1 MEPTTEQAY
10 QRRIAELQAE
20 NAELKALVA
29 ELKAQVALLSEQVA
43 KLSKNSSN
51 SSKPPSS
58 DIVKPPKP
66 KPKGKCKKER
76 RKIGGQKGHPKHDR
90 QPFAVEDLS
99 DAWEYHLDCCPDWA
113 RSSTGSSAAT
123 TSQPTASI

>member
-43 KLSKNSSN
+43 KLAKNSSN
-51 SSKPPSS
+51 VTVHGVANGVPSP
-58 DIVKPPKP
+58 V
-66 KPKGKCKKER
+66 GT
-76 RKIGGQKGHPKHDR
+76 
-90 QPFAVEDLS
+90 
-99 DAWEYHLDCCPDWA
+99 A
-113 RSSTGSSAAT
+113 RE
-123 TSQPTASI
+123 